1 VVRFHLSPPA
11 RGRFVLVWF
20 TRLPTDPS
28 GRFQAR
34 VHSVS
39 LRGQG

>member
-1 VVRFHLSPPA
+1 VRFHLSRPA

-39 LRGQG
+39 LRGHG